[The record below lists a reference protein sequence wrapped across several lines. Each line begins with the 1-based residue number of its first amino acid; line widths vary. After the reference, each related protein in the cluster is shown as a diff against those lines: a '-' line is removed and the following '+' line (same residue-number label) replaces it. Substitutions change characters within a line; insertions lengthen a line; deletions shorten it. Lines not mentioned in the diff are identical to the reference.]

1 MQDARVVLKAL
12 ESCFDPDEIET
23 LVARFSATQVGFT
36 GGEPIKVVHRPS
48 GREFFGEG
56 HPSQIQNKI
65 AALLQLLSEDVPRM
79 VSIKP

>member
-1 MQDARVVLKAL
+1 MHNARIVLTAL
-12 ESCFDPDEIET
+12 ESCFDPDEIVT
-23 LVARFSATQVGFT
+23 LVARTSASQVGFT

-65 AALLQLLSEDVPRM
+65 AGLLQLLSEDVPRM
-79 VSIKP
+79 MSIKP